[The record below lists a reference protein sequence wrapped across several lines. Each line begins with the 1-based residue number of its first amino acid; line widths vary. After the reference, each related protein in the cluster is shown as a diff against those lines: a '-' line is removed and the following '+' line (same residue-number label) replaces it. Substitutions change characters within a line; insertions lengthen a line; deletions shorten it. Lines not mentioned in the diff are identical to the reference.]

1 VEYVNLYLT
10 LRLAMYVCLTIPVN
24 AVVFLHIG
32 VQLIAKTM
40 KQNSESQ
47 GIRCD

>member
-24 AVVFLHIG
+24 YSRVSTYRRA
-32 VQLIAKTM
+32 T
-40 KQNSESQ
+40 NS
-47 GIRCD
+47 